1 MLAEHVTGR
10 LSQQQQEIVEIVRQ
24 NGIELQRL
32 IENLIDYNQLPHQ
45 ELTFEEIDLNALW
58 QELLGNY
65 RITID
70 KKALQLEIHGD
81 MDTWVADRYKL
92 KTTLD
97 NLLSNAIN
105 YTPEGGRIDI
115 IWRAEDGTLVID
127 VANSGEPIPTEDA
140 ERVFEPFFQSASR
153 RTGPIK
159 GSGIGLSVARE
170 CIEVQGGSLS
180 LASHDTLP
188 VCFRLTCPAH

>member
-1 MLAEHVTGR
+1 MLF
-10 LSQQQQEIVEIVRQ
+10 LCQ

-58 QELLGNY
+58 QELLNNY
-65 RITID
+65 GISID
-70 KKALQLEIHGD
+70 KKALQLALHGD
-81 MDTWVADRYKL
+81 VETWIADRYKL

-115 IWRAEDGTLVID
+115 VWRAEGATLVID
-127 VANSGEPIPTEDA
+127 VANSGEPIPTEDV
-140 ERVFEPFFQSASR
+140 ERVRGISLRYFAHSHFARLVQEEWVA
-153 RTGPIK
+153 GPVIT
-159 GSGIGLSVARE
+159 LLCFLA
-170 CIEVQGGSLS
+170 SLS
-180 LASHDTLP
+180 TNI
-188 VCFRLTCPAH
+188 